1 MKKKTYI
8 TPWIQVNII
17 DSEELLDIAPQSQ
30 GVVNPPPGSAGDD
43 VNIDIDNS
51 GTVPGWDDT
60 DETL

>member
-8 TPWIQVNII
+8 APWIQVNII

-30 GVVNPPPGSAGDD
+30 GVIIPSPGSAGDD
-43 VNIDIDNS
+43 VNIGIDNS

>member
-8 TPWIQVNII
+8 APWIQVNII
-17 DSEELLDIAPQSQ
+17 DSEELLDIAPQSH
-30 GVVNPPPGSAGDD
+30 GVVNSPPGSAGDN

>member
-8 TPWIQVNII
+8 APWIQVNII

-30 GVVNPPPGSAGDD
+30 GVVNPPLGSAGDD